1 MKMVGFWTDG
11 PDEHRR
17 AVEKHITEL
26 RRRLE
31 SCEPE
36 NREKTARQLEQAL
49 EELKKSDDNQIS
61 W

>member
-1 MKMVGFWTDG
+1 MKTVGFWTGG

-17 AVEKHITEL
+17 AVGKHITEL
-26 RRRLE
+26 RTRLE

-36 NREKTARQLEQAL
+36 SREQPARQLEQAL
-49 EELKKSDDNQIS
+49 EELKKSDDNQIF